1 MKTVKIKSLT
11 LNNYRCFSGER
22 EFHADFGQK
31 TRVSGKNG
39 SGKST
44 VMNAVMEML
53 TGKNADGT
61 QADNVRPIVNG
72 QEVEGVDVER
82 TIVLDIDGKETGIK
96 KITKQKRER
105 VDGEMQYVPG
115 SNVNSYTVDGIA
127 FNQKKL
133 DEFISDN
140 ICPPETLLA
149 CCNPNAFLSLKST
162 TDMRAFLEKMAG
174 FDLNEYIKSLGAEF
188 AEVEEITKG
197 HPIEQV
203 QKTLNKQ
210 LTDQKKA
217 TTKAETEWKY
227 EKAKAVDSGV
237 DDITRLTE
245 QKVRYEN
252 QIAILDEQ
260 EKSLDDVMAAYDQ
273 KSKYILD
280 LKFEQSEFVRKANE
294 GLVQQRKTL
303 DCEIFSLNQDMKS
316 AENSL
321 RMAEMDLKHASMGV
335 ERHAADVKKA
345 QEDWK
350 KCNEKGFAD
359 NQLKTIQEEEFDKD
373 SLICPTCGQ
382 KFPPERE
389 IAIRTDFEKKKAER
403 IRIEEAEKVAFEEYK
418 DKELARITESGNKA
432 AKDLKEAKK
441 AQAEAERKVTELK
454 RKITSLAMKIQ
465 QKQTELSKLPE
476 SVDLSDNAE
485 YRKITVEI
493 AQAEAALREMNNGS
507 EQRREIKDKRNGF
520 IRECAKLDAEINNI
534 HRKKQA
540 HEEEVEKLYQAF
552 RESSQKEADIL
563 RKRDILKNFSIKKNE
578 RIASMINPVFG
589 EFQFE
594 FLEFTQ
600 DGNPVET
607 CRMVSNGIEYKD
619 FNHSK
624 KILAQADLVRGF
636 QRIVNVQ
643 LPVFL
648 DDTESVNDELLPDFD
663 NQMILLKVTKDDLK
677 VECIDEYMANLD
689 RSYEQLSKNQTI
701 SFSMDELRDMESDDW
716 KPTQKIKDFME
727 RMNNE

>member
-1 MKTVKIKSLT
+1 MRSVKIKSLT

-22 EFHADFGQK
+22 EFYADFGEK

-44 VMNAVMEML
+44 VMNAVMEVL

-82 TIVLDIDGKETGIK
+82 TVVLDIDGKETKIK

-105 VDGEMQYVPG
+105 VDGVMQYIPG
-115 SNVNSYTVDGIA
+115 SNVNSYAVDGIS

-133 DEFISDN
+133 DEFISEN
-140 ICPPETLLA
+140 ICTPETLLA

-162 TDMRAFLEKMAG
+162 TDMRAFLENMAG

-227 EKAKAVDSGV
+227 EKGKAVDSGE
-237 DDITRLTE
+237 DDITRFTE
-245 QKVRYEN
+245 QKISYEN
-252 QIAILDEQ
+252 QIATLDEQ

-273 KSKYILD
+273 KSKDILD
-280 LKFEQSEFVRKANE
+280 LKFEQSEIARKANE

-321 RMAEMDLKHASMGV
+321 RMAEMDLKHANMSV
-335 ERHAADVKKA
+335 ERHTAEIKKA

-350 KCNEKGFAD
+350 TYSEREYP
-359 NQLKTIQEEEFDKD
+359 EEALERIKAEQFDES

-382 KFPPERE
+382 DLPVEQAEK
-389 IAIRTDFEKKKAER
+389 IRSEFEQKKAKR
-403 IRIEEAEKVAFEEYK
+403 IADEENVKTSFYEAK
-418 DKELARITESGNKA
+418 DKKLTEITESGNKA
-432 AKDLKEAKK
+432 AAGLKEAKK

-454 RKITSLAMKIQ
+454 QKITSLAMEIQ
-465 QKQTELSKLPE
+465 KKQAELSKLPE
-476 SVDLSDNAE
+476 SVDLSDNTE
-485 YRKITVEI
+485 YQKITAEI
-493 AQAEAALREMNNGS
+493 EQAEAALHEMNNVS
-507 EQRREIKDKRNGF
+507 EQRREITEKRNGF
-520 IRECAKLDAEINNI
+520 IRECAKIDAEINNI
-534 HRKKQA
+534 KRKKQA

-552 RESSQKEADIL
+552 RESSQKEADIQR
-563 RKRDILKNFSIKKNE
+563 RKDILKNFSIKKNE
-578 RIASMINPVFG
+578 RIARMINPVFS

-600 DGNPVET
+600 DSNPVET
-607 CRMVSNGIEYKD
+607 CRMVSNGIEYRD
-619 FNHSK
+619 MNHSK
-624 KILAQADLVRGF
+624 KILVQADLLRGF
-636 QRIVNVQ
+636 QELSGLN
-643 LPVFL
+643 LFVFI
-648 DDTESVNDELLPDFD
+648 DDTESVNDENLPDMD
-663 NQMILLKVTKDDLK
+663 RQMVLLKVTDGDLE
-677 VECIDEYMANLD
+677 VSEI
-689 RSYEQLSKNQTI
+689 
-701 SFSMDELRDMESDDW
+701 
-716 KPTQKIKDFME
+716 
-727 RMNNE
+727 

>member
-1 MKTVKIKSLT
+1 MKTVNIKSVDLQ
-11 LNNYRCFSGER
+11 NYRCFSGER
-22 EFHADFGQK
+22 EFHADFGSK

-61 QADNVRPIVNG
+61 QADNVRPIVDG

-82 TIVLDIDGKETGIK
+82 TVVLDIDGKETEIK

-105 VDGEMQYVPG
+105 VDGVMQYVPG
-115 SNVNSYTVDGIA
+115 SNVNSYTVDGIS

-133 DEFISDN
+133 DEFITEN

-227 EKAKAVDSGV
+227 EKGKAVDSGE
-237 DDITRLTE
+237 DDLTRLAE
-245 QKVRYEN
+245 QKASYEN
-252 QIAILDEQ
+252 QIATLDEQ
-260 EKSLDDVMAAYDQ
+260 EKSLDDVMAAYD
-273 KSKYILD
+273 KRSKDILD
-280 LKFEQSEFVRKANE
+280 LKFEQSEVVRKANE

-321 RMAEMDLKHASMGV
+321 RMAEMDLRHANMGV
-335 ERHAADVKKA
+335 ERHTAEIKKA

-350 KCNEKGFAD
+350 TYYEREYP
-359 NQLKTIQEEEFDKD
+359 EENIERIKAEQFDES
-373 SLICPTCGQ
+373 SLVCPTCGQ
-382 KFPPERE
+382 VLPVEQAEK
-389 IAIRTDFEKKKAER
+389 IRADFEQKKAKR
-403 IRIEEAEKVAFEEYK
+403 IKDEEDVKTAFYESK
-418 DKELARITESGNKA
+418 DKKLTEITESGNKA
-432 AKDLKEAKK
+432 ATDLKEAKK

-454 RKITSLAMKIQ
+454 QKITSLAMEIQ
-465 QKQTELSKLPE
+465 KKQAELSKLPE
-476 SVDLSDNAE
+476 SVDLSDNTE
-485 YRKITVEI
+485 YQKITAEI
-493 AQAEAALREMNNGS
+493 EQAEEALKQMSNGS
-507 EQRREIKDKRNGF
+507 DQRKDITDKRNGF
-520 IRECAKLDAEINNI
+520 IRECAKIEAEINNI
-534 HRKKQA
+534 KRKKQA

-552 RESSQKEADIL
+552 RESSQKEADIQ
-563 RKRDILKNFSIKKNE
+563 RKKDILKNFSIKKNE
-578 RIASMINPVFG
+578 RIAEMINPYFE
-589 EFQFE
+589 EFQFNFLSYTQNNDPVE
-594 FLEFTQ
+594 VCEMIRKGVEYRNLNYSDQLICKVDLLCGFQKIQGVSLPIFIDNAESINVSRRPVTSRQMVFLEVT
-600 DGNPVET
+600 
-607 CRMVSNGIEYKD
+607 
-619 FNHSK
+619 
-624 KILAQADLVRGF
+624 
-636 QRIVNVQ
+636 
-643 LPVFL
+643 
-648 DDTESVNDELLPDFD
+648 DT
-663 NQMILLKVTKDDLK
+663 DLK
-677 VECIDEYMANLD
+677 VEDI
-689 RSYEQLSKNQTI
+689 
-701 SFSMDELRDMESDDW
+701 
-716 KPTQKIKDFME
+716 
-727 RMNNE
+727 

>member
-1 MKTVKIKSLT
+1 MKSVELKTISMQ
-11 LNNYRCFSGER
+11 NYRCFHGEK
-22 EFHADFGQK
+22 EFHAEFGK
-31 TRVSGKNG
+31 TTRISGKNG

-44 VMNAVMEML
+44 VMNAFMETL

-61 QADNVRPIVNG
+61 QADNVRPIIDG

-82 TIVLDIDGKETGIK
+82 TIVLDIDGKETEIK
-96 KITKQKRER
+96 KVTKQKRER
-105 VDGEMQYVPG
+105 VNGEMQYVLG

-133 DEFISDN
+133 DEFISEN

-227 EKAKAVDSGV
+227 EKGKAVDSGG
-237 DDITRLTE
+237 DDVTRLTDR
-245 QKVRYEN
+245 KVNYEK
-252 QIAILDEQ
+252 QIATLDEQ

-273 KSKYILD
+273 KSKDILD
-280 LKFEQSEFVRKANE
+280 LKFEQSEVVRKANE

-321 RMAEMDLKHASMGV
+321 RMAEMDLRHANMGI
-335 ERHAADVKKA
+335 ERHTAEIKKA

-350 KCNEKGFAD
+350 SYSEREYP
-359 NQLKTIQEEEFDKD
+359 EEALERIKAEQFDES
-373 SLICPTCGQ
+373 SLICPTCVQ
-382 KFPPERE
+382 YLAVEQAEK
-389 IAIRTDFEKKKAER
+389 IRSDFEQKKAKR
-403 IRIEEAEKVAFEEYK
+403 IADEENVKTSFYEAK
-418 DKELARITESGNKA
+418 DKKLTEITESGNKA
-432 AKDLKEAKK
+432 AADLKEAKK

-454 RKITSLAMKIQ
+454 QKITSLAMEIQ
-465 QKQTELSKLPE
+465 QKQTELSSLPE

-485 YRKITVEI
+485 YQKITAEI
-493 AQAEAALREMNNGS
+493 EQAEAALHEMNNGS
-507 EQRREIKDKRNGF
+507 EKRREITDKRNGF
-520 IRECAKLDAEINNI
+520 IRECAKIDAEINNI
-534 HRKKQA
+534 QRKKQA

-552 RESSQKEADIL
+552 RESSQKEADIQ
-563 RKRDILKNFSIKKNE
+563 RKKDILKNFSIKKNE
-578 RIASMINPVFG
+578 RIASMINPVFS

-607 CRMVSNGIEYKD
+607 CRMVSDGIEYRD
-619 FNHSK
+619 MNHSK
-624 KILAQADLVRGF
+624 KILVQSDLLRGF
-636 QRIVNVQ
+636 QELSGLN
-643 LPVFL
+643 LFVFI
-648 DDTESVNDELLPDFD
+648 DDTESVNDDNLPNMDR
-663 NQMILLKVTKDDLK
+663 QMILLKVTDGDLK
-677 VECIDEYMANLD
+677 VEEI
-689 RSYEQLSKNQTI
+689 
-701 SFSMDELRDMESDDW
+701 
-716 KPTQKIKDFME
+716 
-727 RMNNE
+727 

>member
-11 LNNYRCFSGER
+11 MNNYRCFNGER

-44 VMNAVMEML
+44 VMNAVMEVL

-61 QADNVRPIVNG
+61 QADNVRPIADG

-82 TIVLDIDGKETGIK
+82 TVVLDIDGKETEIK

-105 VDGEMQYVPG
+105 VDGAMQYVPG

-133 DEFISDN
+133 DEFISEN

-149 CCNPNAFLSLKST
+149 CCNPNTFLSLKST

-227 EKAKAVDSGV
+227 EKGKAVGSGE
-237 DDITRLTE
+237 DDVTRLTE

-260 EKSLDDVMAAYDQ
+260 EKSLDDVMDAYDQ
-273 KSKYILD
+273 KSKDILD
-280 LKFEQSEFVRKANE
+280 LKFEQSEVVRKSNE
-294 GLVQQRKTL
+294 GLVQKKKAL
-303 DCEIFSLNQDMKS
+303 DNEIFSLEQDKKS

-321 RMAEMDLKHASMGV
+321 RMAEMDLRHAKMGV
-335 ERHAADVKKA
+335 ERHTAEVKKA

-350 KCNEKGFAD
+350 TYSEREYP
-359 NQLKTIQEEEFDKD
+359 EENLERIKAEQFDES
-373 SLICPTCGQ
+373 SLVCPTCGQ
-382 KFPPERE
+382 DLPEE
-389 IAIRTDFEKKKAER
+389 QAEKIRSEFEQKKAKR
-403 IRIEEAEKVAFEEYK
+403 IVDEESVKTSFYEAK
-418 DKELARITESGNKA
+418 DKKLTEITESGNKA
-432 AKDLKEAKK
+432 AADLKEAKK
-441 AQAEAERKVTELK
+441 AQSEAGQKISELK
-454 RKITSLAMKIQ
+454 QKITSLSMEIQ
-465 QKQTELSKLPE
+465 KKQTELSKLPE

-485 YRKITVEI
+485 YQSISMKII
-493 AQAEAALREMNNGS
+493 LAEKALQEMNNGS
-507 EQRREIKDKRNGF
+507 QQRREIANKRNCF
-520 IRECAKLDAEINNI
+520 IRECAKIDAEINNI
-534 HRKKQA
+534 QRKKQA

-552 RESSQKEADIL
+552 RESSQKEADIQR
-563 RKRDILKNFSIKKNE
+563 RKDILKNFSIKKNE
-578 RIASMINPVFG
+578 RIASMINPVFS

-600 DGNPVET
+600 DSNPVET
-607 CRMVSNGIEYKD
+607 CRMVSNGIEYRD
-619 FNHSK
+619 MNHSK
-624 KILAQADLVRGF
+624 KILVQADLLRGF
-636 QRIVNVQ
+636 QELSGLN
-643 LPVFL
+643 LFVFI
-648 DDTESVNDELLPDFD
+648 DDTESVNDENLPDMD
-663 NQMILLKVTKDDLK
+663 RQMVLLKVTDGDLE
-677 VECIDEYMANLD
+677 VSEI
-689 RSYEQLSKNQTI
+689 
-701 SFSMDELRDMESDDW
+701 
-716 KPTQKIKDFME
+716 
-727 RMNNE
+727 

>member
-1 MKTVKIKSLT
+1 MRTVKIKSLT

-22 EFHADFGQK
+22 EFHANFGEK

-44 VMNAVMEML
+44 VMNAVMEVL

-61 QADNVRPIVNG
+61 QADNVRPIVDG

-82 TIVLDIDGKETGIK
+82 TVVLDIDGKETEIK

-105 VDGEMQYVPG
+105 VDGVMQYVPG

-133 DEFISDN
+133 DEFISEN

-162 TDMRAFLEKMAG
+162 TDMRAFLEKMAE
-174 FDLNEYIKSLGAEF
+174 FDLNEYIKSFGAEF

-203 QKTLNKQ
+203 QKTLSKQ
-210 LTDQKKA
+210 LADQKKA

-227 EKAKAVDSGV
+227 EKGKSVDSGE
-237 DDITRLTE
+237 DDVTRLTE
-245 QKVRYEN
+245 QKVSYEN
-252 QIAILDEQ
+252 QISILDEQ
-260 EKSLDDVMAAYDQ
+260 EQYLDDVMAAYDQ
-273 KSKYILD
+273 KSKDILD
-280 LKFEQSEFVRKANE
+280 LKFEQSEIMRKANE

-321 RMAEMDLKHASMGV
+321 RMAEMDLRHAKMGV
-335 ERHAADVKKA
+335 ERHTAEVKKA

-350 KCNEKGFAD
+350 SYSEREYP
-359 NQLKTIQEEEFDKD
+359 EENLERIKSEQFDES

-382 KFPPERE
+382 DLPEE
-389 IAIRTDFEKKKAER
+389 QAEKIRADFEQKKAKR
-403 IRIEEAEKVAFEEYK
+403 IKDEEDVKTAFYESK
-418 DKELARITESGNKA
+418 DKKLTEITESGNKA
-432 AKDLKEAKK
+432 ATDLKEAKK
-441 AQAEAERKVTELK
+441 AQAEAERKIAELK
-454 RKITSLAMKIQ
+454 QKITSLAMEIQ

-485 YRKITVEI
+485 YQKITAEI
-493 AQAEAALREMNNGS
+493 EQAEAALHGMNNGS
-507 EQRREIKDKRNGF
+507 QQRREITDKRNGF
-520 IRECAKLDAEINNI
+520 IRECAKIDSEINNI
-534 HRKKQA
+534 QRKKQA
-540 HEEEVEKLYQAF
+540 HDEAVERLYQAF
-552 RESSQKEADIL
+552 RESSQKEADIQK
-563 RKRDILKNFSIKKNE
+563 RKDILKNFSIKKNE
-578 RIASMINPVFG
+578 RIASMINPVFS

-607 CRMVSNGIEYKD
+607 CRMMSNGIEYRD
-619 FNHSK
+619 MNHSK
-624 KILAQADLVRGF
+624 KILVQADLLRGF
-636 QRIVNVQ
+636 QELSGLN
-643 LPVFL
+643 LFVFI
-648 DDTESVNDELLPDFD
+648 DDTESVNDENLPDMD
-663 NQMILLKVTKDDLK
+663 RQMILLKVTEDNLK
-677 VECIDEYMANLD
+677 VEEM
-689 RSYEQLSKNQTI
+689 K
-701 SFSMDELRDMESDDW
+701 
-716 KPTQKIKDFME
+716 
-727 RMNNE
+727 

>member
-1 MKTVKIKSLT
+1 MKNAKIKSLT

-22 EFHADFGQK
+22 EFHADFGEK

-44 VMNAVMEML
+44 VMNAVMEVL

-61 QADNVRPIVNG
+61 QADNVRPIVDG
-72 QEVEGVDVER
+72 KEVEGVDVER
-82 TIVLDIDGKETGIK
+82 TVVLDIDGKETEIK
-96 KITKQKRER
+96 KTTKQKRER
-105 VDGEMQYVPG
+105 VDGVMQYVPG
-115 SNVNSYTVDGIA
+115 SNVNSYTVDGIS

-133 DEFISDN
+133 DEFISEN

-188 AEVEEITKG
+188 ADVEEITKG

-227 EKAKAVDSGV
+227 EKAKAVDSGE
-237 DDITRLTE
+237 DDVTRLTE
-245 QKVRYEN
+245 QKVSYEN
-252 QIAILDEQ
+252 QISILDEQ
-260 EKSLDDVMAAYDQ
+260 EKSLNDVMAAYDQ
-273 KSKYILD
+273 KSKDILD
-280 LKFEQSEFVRKANE
+280 LKFEQSEVVRKANE
-294 GLVQQRKTL
+294 GLVKQRKNI
-303 DCEIFSLNQDMKS
+303 DSEIFSLEQDKKS
-316 AENSL
+316 AENDL
-321 RMAEMDLKHASMGV
+321 RMAEMDLRHANMGV
-335 ERHAADVKKA
+335 VRHTAEVKKA

-350 KCNEKGFAD
+350 KCSEKEFED
-359 NQLKTIQEEEFDKD
+359 SQLKAIQNEEFDKD

-382 KFPPERE
+382 HFPSEQE
-389 IAIRTDFEKKKAER
+389 IQIRTDFEKRKAER
-403 IRIEEAEKVAFEEYK
+403 IRIAEAEKVAFEDYK
-418 DKELARITESGNKA
+418 DKELTRITESGNKA
-432 AKDLKEAKK
+432 AADLKEAKK

-454 RKITSLAMKIQ
+454 QKITSLAMEIQ
-465 QKQTELSKLPE
+465 KKQAELSSLSE

-485 YRKITVEI
+485 YQKITAEI
-493 AQAEAALREMNNGS
+493 EQAEEALKQMSNGS
-507 EQRREIKDKRNGF
+507 DQRKEITNKRNGF
-520 IRECAKLDAEINNI
+520 IRECAKIDAEINNI
-534 HRKKQA
+534 QRKKQA
-540 HEEEVEKLYQAF
+540 HEEEVERLYQAF

-578 RIASMINPVFG
+578 QIASMINPVFS

-607 CRMVSNGIEYKD
+607 CRMVSNGIEYRD
-619 FNHSK
+619 MNHSK
-624 KILAQADLVRGF
+624 KILVQADLLRGF
-636 QRIVNVQ
+636 QELSGLN
-643 LPVFL
+643 LFVFI
-648 DDTESVNDELLPDFD
+648 DDTESVNDENLPNMDR
-663 NQMILLKVTKDDLK
+663 QMILLKVTEGDLK
-677 VECIDEYMANLD
+677 VEEI
-689 RSYEQLSKNQTI
+689 
-701 SFSMDELRDMESDDW
+701 
-716 KPTQKIKDFME
+716 
-727 RMNNE
+727 

>member
-1 MKTVKIKSLT
+1 MKIVKIKSIT

-22 EFHADFGQK
+22 EFHADFGEK

-44 VMNAVMEML
+44 VMNAVMEVL

-61 QADNVRPIVNG
+61 QADNVRPIVDG

-82 TIVLDIDGKETGIK
+82 TVVLDIDGKETEIK

-105 VDGEMQYVPG
+105 VDGVMQYVPG
-115 SNVNSYTVDGIA
+115 SNVNSYTVDGIS

-133 DEFISDN
+133 DEFISEN

-227 EKAKAVDSGV
+227 EKGKAVDSV
-237 DDITRLTE
+237 DDDVKRLVD
-245 QKVRYEN
+245 QKSGYEKK
-252 QIAILDEQ
+252 ISILDEQ
-260 EKSLDDVMAAYDQ
+260 EKSLDDVMASYDQ
-273 KSKYILD
+273 KSKDILD
-280 LKFEQSEFVRKANE
+280 LKFEQSDVARKANE

-321 RMAEMDLKHASMGV
+321 RMAEMDLKHANMGID
-335 ERHAADVKKA
+335 RHTGEIKKA

-350 KCNEKGFAD
+350 KCSEKEFED
-359 NQLKTIQEEEFDKD
+359 SQLKAIQNEEFDKG

-382 KFPPERE
+382 HFPPEQE
-389 IAIRTDFEKKKAER
+389 IQIRTDFEKRKAER
-403 IRIEEAEKVAFEEYK
+403 IRIAEAEKVAFEDYK
-418 DKELARITESGNKA
+418 NKELTRITESGNKA
-432 AKDLKEAKK
+432 TADLKEAKK
-441 AQAEAERKVTELK
+441 AREETEQKIAELK
-454 RKITSLAMKIQ
+454 QKITSLAMEIQ
-465 QKQTELSKLPE
+465 GKQAELSKLPE

-485 YRKITVEI
+485 YQKITAEI
-493 AQAEAALREMNNGS
+493 EQAEAALHEMNNGS
-507 EQRREIKDKRNGF
+507 EQRREITEKRNGY
-520 IRECAKLDAEINNI
+520 IRECAKIDAEINNI
-534 HRKKQA
+534 QRKKQA
-540 HEEEVEKLYQAF
+540 HEEEVEQLYQAF
-552 RESSQKEADIL
+552 RDSSQKEADIQ
-563 RKRDILKNFSIKKNE
+563 RKKDILKNFSIKKNE
-578 RIASMINPVFG
+578 RIAEMINPYFE
-589 EFQFE
+589 EFQFNFLSYTQNNDPVE
-594 FLEFTQ
+594 VCEMLRNGVEYRNLNYSDQLICKVDLLCGFQKIQGVSLPIFIDNAESINVSRRPVTNRQMVFLEVT
-600 DGNPVET
+600 DGNLAVET
-607 CRMVSNGIEYKD
+607 LN
-619 FNHSK
+619 
-624 KILAQADLVRGF
+624 
-636 QRIVNVQ
+636 
-643 LPVFL
+643 
-648 DDTESVNDELLPDFD
+648 
-663 NQMILLKVTKDDLK
+663 
-677 VECIDEYMANLD
+677 
-689 RSYEQLSKNQTI
+689 
-701 SFSMDELRDMESDDW
+701 
-716 KPTQKIKDFME
+716 
-727 RMNNE
+727 

>member
-1 MKTVKIKSLT
+1 MKNVKIESLM

-22 EFHADFGQK
+22 EFHADFGEK

-44 VMNAVMEML
+44 LMNAVMEVL

-61 QADNVRPIVNG
+61 QADNVRPIVDG

-82 TIVLDIDGKETGIK
+82 TVVLDIDGKETEIK

-105 VDGEMQYVPG
+105 VDGVMQYVPG

-133 DEFISDN
+133 DEFISEN

-174 FDLNEYIKSLGAEF
+174 FDLNEYIKSLGSEF

-210 LTDQKKA
+210 LTDQKKD

-227 EKAKAVDSGV
+227 EKAKAVDSGE
-237 DDITRLTE
+237 DDVTRLTE
-245 QKVRYEN
+245 QKVIYEN

-273 KSKYILD
+273 KSKDILD
-280 LKFEQSEFVRKANE
+280 LKFEQSDIVRKANE
-294 GLVQQRKTL
+294 GIVQQRKAL
-303 DCEIFSLNQDMKS
+303 DNEIFSMEQDKKS
-316 AENSL
+316 AENDL

-335 ERHAADVKKA
+335 ERHTAEVKKA

-350 KCNEKGFAD
+350 TYSGREYPEENFEKIKAE
-359 NQLKTIQEEEFDKD
+359 QFDES

-382 KFPPERE
+382 DLPEEQAEKIRAE
-389 IAIRTDFEKKKAER
+389 FEQKKAIRIKSEED
-403 IRIEEAEKVAFEEYK
+403 IREQFYQQK
-418 DKELARITESGNKA
+418 DKKLTEINESGNKA
-432 AKDLKEAKK
+432 ATDLKEAKK
-441 AQAEAERKVTELK
+441 AKEEAERKIAELK
-454 RKITSLAMKIQ
+454 QKITSLAMEIQ

-476 SVDLSDNAE
+476 SVDMSDNAE
-485 YRKITVEI
+485 YQKISAKIE
-493 AQAEAALREMNNGS
+493 QAEAALHEMNNGS
-507 EQRREIKDKRNGF
+507 EQRREITNKRNGF
-520 IRECAKLDAEINNI
+520 IRECAKIDAEINNI
-534 HRKKQA
+534 KRKKQA
-540 HEEEVEKLYQAF
+540 HEEEVEKLYQTF
-552 RESSQKEADIL
+552 RDSSQKEADIQ
-563 RKRDILKNFSIKKNE
+563 RKKDILKNFSIKKNE
-578 RIASMINPVFG
+578 RIASMINPVFS

-600 DGNPVET
+600 DSNPVET
-607 CRMVSNGIEYKD
+607 CRMVSNGIEYRD
-619 FNHSK
+619 MNHSK
-624 KILAQADLVRGF
+624 KILVHADLLRGF
-636 QRIVNVQ
+636 QELSGLN
-643 LPVFL
+643 LFVFI
-648 DDTESVNDELLPDFD
+648 DDTESVNDENLPDMD
-663 NQMILLKVTKDDLK
+663 RQMVLLKVTEGDLK
-677 VECIDEYMANLD
+677 VEEV
-689 RSYEQLSKNQTI
+689 
-701 SFSMDELRDMESDDW
+701 
-716 KPTQKIKDFME
+716 
-727 RMNNE
+727 

>member
-11 LNNYRCFSGER
+11 MNNYRCFNGER

-44 VMNAVMEML
+44 VMNAVMEVL

-61 QADNVRPIVNG
+61 QADNVRPIADG

-82 TIVLDIDGKETGIK
+82 TVVLDIDGKETEIK

-105 VDGEMQYVPG
+105 VDGAMQYVPG

-133 DEFISDN
+133 DEFISEN

-149 CCNPNAFLSLKST
+149 CCNPNTFLSLKST

-227 EKAKAVDSGV
+227 EKGKAVGSGE
-237 DDITRLTE
+237 DDVTRLTE

-260 EKSLDDVMAAYDQ
+260 EKSLDDVMDAYDQ
-273 KSKYILD
+273 KSKDILD
-280 LKFEQSEFVRKANE
+280 LKFEQSEVVRKSNE
-294 GLVQQRKTL
+294 GLVQKKKAL
-303 DCEIFSLNQDMKS
+303 DNEIFSLEQDKKS

-321 RMAEMDLKHASMGV
+321 RMAEMDLRHAKMGV
-335 ERHAADVKKA
+335 ERHTAEVKKA

-350 KCNEKGFAD
+350 TYSEREYP
-359 NQLKTIQEEEFDKD
+359 EENLERIKAEQFDES
-373 SLICPTCGQ
+373 SLVCPTCGQ
-382 KFPPERE
+382 DLPEE
-389 IAIRTDFEKKKAER
+389 QAEKIRSEFEQKKAKR
-403 IRIEEAEKVAFEEYK
+403 IVDEESVKTSFYEAK
-418 DKELARITESGNKA
+418 DKKLTEITESGNKA
-432 AKDLKEAKK
+432 AADLKEAKK
-441 AQAEAERKVTELK
+441 AQSEAERKIAELK
-454 RKITSLAMKIQ
+454 RKITSFAMEIQ
-465 QKQTELSKLPE
+465 KKQVELSKLPD

-485 YRKITVEI
+485 YQNITAKIE
-493 AQAEAALREMNNGS
+493 QAEAALHEMNNGS
-507 EQRREIKDKRNGF
+507 EQRREITEKRNGF
-520 IRECAKLDAEINNI
+520 IRECAKIDAEINNI
-534 HRKKQA
+534 KRKKQA

-552 RESSQKEADIL
+552 RESSQKEADIQR
-563 RKRDILKNFSIKKNE
+563 RKDILKNFSIKKNE
-578 RIASMINPVFG
+578 RIAEMINPYFD
-589 EFQFE
+589 EFQFNFLSYTQNNDPVE
-594 FLEFTQ
+594 VCEMLRNGVEYRNLNYSDKLIVQTDLLCGFQKIQGVSLPIFIDNAESINVSRRPVTNRQMVFLEVTE
-600 DGNPVET
+600 GNLSVET
-607 CRMVSNGIEYKD
+607 LE
-619 FNHSK
+619 
-624 KILAQADLVRGF
+624 
-636 QRIVNVQ
+636 
-643 LPVFL
+643 
-648 DDTESVNDELLPDFD
+648 
-663 NQMILLKVTKDDLK
+663 
-677 VECIDEYMANLD
+677 
-689 RSYEQLSKNQTI
+689 
-701 SFSMDELRDMESDDW
+701 
-716 KPTQKIKDFME
+716 
-727 RMNNE
+727 

>member
-11 LNNYRCFSGER
+11 LNNYRCFNGER
-22 EFHADFGQK
+22 EFHADFGEK

-44 VMNAVMEML
+44 VMNAVMEVL

-61 QADNVRPIVNG
+61 QADNVRPIVDW

-82 TIVLDIDGKETGIK
+82 TVVLDIDGKETEIK

-105 VDGEMQYVPG
+105 VDGVMQYVPG

-140 ICPPETLLA
+140 ICSPETLLA

-162 TDMRAFLEKMAG
+162 TDMRAFLEKMVG

-188 AEVEEITKG
+188 ADVEEITKG

-227 EKAKAVDSGV
+227 EKGKAFDSG
-237 DDITRLTE
+237 DDDVTRLIE
-245 QKVRYEN
+245 QKVSYEN

-273 KSKYILD
+273 KSKDILD
-280 LKFEQSEFVRKANE
+280 LKFEQSDIVRKANE
-294 GLVQQRKTL
+294 GLVNQKKK
-303 DCEIFSLNQDMKS
+303 LNEDAFLLEHEKKI
-316 AENSL
+316 AENDL
-321 RMAEMDLKHASMGV
+321 RMSEMDLKHASMGV
-335 ERHAADVKKA
+335 ERHTAEIRKA

-350 KCNEKGFAD
+350 TYSGREYP
-359 NQLKTIQEEEFDKD
+359 EENLERIKDEQFDES
-373 SLICPTCGQ
+373 SLACPTCGQ
-382 KFPPERE
+382 DLPAEQAEKIRAEFEQKK
-389 IAIRTDFEKKKAER
+389 AIRIKSEED
-403 IRIEEAEKVAFEEYK
+403 IREQFYQQK
-418 DKELARITESGNKA
+418 DKKLTEITEFGNKA
-432 AKDLKEAKK
+432 ATDLKEAKK
-441 AQAEAERKVTELK
+441 AQAEAEQKIDELK
-454 RKITSLAMKIQ
+454 QKITSLAMEIQ
-465 QKQTELSKLPE
+465 KKQTELSSLPE

-485 YRKITVEI
+485 YQKIAAEI
-493 AQAEAALREMNNGS
+493 EQAEAALHEINNGS
-507 EQRREIKDKRNGF
+507 EQRREIADKRNGF
-520 IRECAKLDAEINNI
+520 IRECAKIDAEINNI
-534 HRKKQA
+534 QRKKQA
-540 HEEEVEKLYQAF
+540 HEEEVERLYQAF
-552 RESSQKEADIL
+552 RESSQKEADIQ
-563 RKRDILKNFSIKKNE
+563 RKKDILKNFSIKKNE
-578 RIASMINPVFG
+578 RIASMINPVFS

-607 CRMVSNGIEYKD
+607 CRMVSNGIEYRD
-619 FNHSK
+619 MNHSK
-624 KILAQADLVRGF
+624 KIMVQADLLRGF
-636 QRIVNVQ
+636 QELSGLN
-643 LPVFL
+643 LFVFI
-648 DDTESVNDELLPDFD
+648 DDTESVNDENLPDMD
-663 NQMILLKVTKDDLK
+663 RQMVLLKVTDGDLE
-677 VECIDEYMANLD
+677 VSEI
-689 RSYEQLSKNQTI
+689 
-701 SFSMDELRDMESDDW
+701 
-716 KPTQKIKDFME
+716 
-727 RMNNE
+727 

>member
-44 VMNAVMEML
+44 VMNAVMEVL

-61 QADNVRPIVNG
+61 QADNVRPIADG

-82 TIVLDIDGKETGIK
+82 TVVLDIDGKETEIK
-96 KITKQKRER
+96 KTTKQKRER

-115 SNVNSYTVDGIA
+115 SNVNSYTVDGIS

-133 DEFISDN
+133 DEFISEN

-188 AEVEEITKG
+188 TEVEEITKG

-227 EKAKAVDSGV
+227 EKAKAVDSGE

-245 QKVRYEN
+245 QKVSYEN
-252 QIAILDEQ
+252 QIATLDEQ
-260 EKSLDDVMAAYDQ
+260 EKSLDDVMTAYDR
-273 KSKYILD
+273 KSKDILD
-280 LKFEQSEFVRKANE
+280 LKFEQSEIMRKANE
-294 GLVQQRKTL
+294 GLVRQRNEI
-303 DCEIFSLNQDMKS
+303 DEEIFSLEQKKKS
-316 AENSL
+316 AERSL
-321 RMAEMDLKHASMGV
+321 KSAQSDLEDFSSNVNANEEKL
-335 ERHAADVKKA
+335 KKA
-345 QEDWK
+345 QEDWDACCK
-350 KCNEKGFAD
+350 SEYPEENLERIKA
-359 NQLKTIQEEEFDKD
+359 EEFDENETVCRRCK
-373 SLICPTCGQ
+373 Q
-382 KFPPERE
+382 KLPVEQADKKRS
-389 IAIRTDFEKKKAER
+389 DFEKNKAER
-403 IRIEEAEKVAFEEYK
+403 IAEEESKRKAFRKEK
-418 DKELARITESGNKA
+418 DKRLAEITESGNKA
-432 AKDLKEAKK
+432 AADLKEAKK

-454 RKITSLAMKIQ
+454 QKITSLAMEIQ
-465 QKQTELSKLPE
+465 KKQTELSKLPE
-476 SVDLSDNAE
+476 SVYLSDNTE
-485 YRKITVEI
+485 YQKITAEI
-493 AQAEAALREMNNGS
+493 EQAETALREMNNGS
-507 EQRREIKDKRNGF
+507 GQRGEITDKRNGF
-520 IRECAKLDAEINNI
+520 IRECAKIDAEINNI
-534 HRKKQA
+534 QRKKQA

-578 RIASMINPVFG
+578 RIASMINSVFG

-607 CRMVSNGIEYKD
+607 CKIMSNGIEYRD
-619 FNHSK
+619 MNHSK
-624 KILAQADLVRGF
+624 KILVQADLLRGF
-636 QRIVNVQ
+636 QELSGLN
-643 LPVFL
+643 LFVFI
-648 DDTESVNDELLPDFD
+648 DDTESVNDENLPDMD
-663 NQMILLKVTKDDLK
+663 RQMVLLKVTDGDLE
-677 VECIDEYMANLD
+677 VSEI
-689 RSYEQLSKNQTI
+689 
-701 SFSMDELRDMESDDW
+701 
-716 KPTQKIKDFME
+716 
-727 RMNNE
+727 

>member
-11 LNNYRCFSGER
+11 LNNYRCFNGER
-22 EFHADFGQK
+22 EFRANFGQK

-44 VMNAVMEML
+44 VMNAVMEVL

-82 TIVLDIDGKETGIK
+82 TVVLDIDGKETEIK

-105 VDGEMQYVPG
+105 VDGVMQYVPG

-210 LTDQKKA
+210 LSDQKKA

-227 EKAKAVDSGV
+227 EKGKAVDSGE
-237 DDITRLTE
+237 DDLTRLTE
-245 QKVRYEN
+245 QKVNYEN

-260 EKSLDDVMAAYDQ
+260 EKSLDDVMATYDQ
-273 KSKYILD
+273 KSKDILD
-280 LKFEQSEFVRKANE
+280 LKFEQSDIVRKANE
-294 GLVQQRKTL
+294 GIVQQRKAL
-303 DCEIFSLNQDMKS
+303 DNEIFSMEQDKKS
-316 AENSL
+316 AENDL
-321 RMAEMDLKHASMGV
+321 RMAEMDLRHANMGV
-335 ERHAADVKKA
+335 ERHTAEIKKA

-350 KCNEKGFAD
+350 TYSEREYPEEALEKIKAE
-359 NQLKTIQEEEFDKD
+359 QFDEN

-382 KFPPERE
+382 DLPEE
-389 IAIRTDFEKKKAER
+389 QAEKIRADFEQKKAKR
-403 IRIEEAEKVAFEEYK
+403 IKDEEDVKTAFYESK
-418 DKELARITESGNKA
+418 DKKLTEITESGNKA
-432 AKDLKEAKK
+432 ATDLKEAKE

-454 RKITSLAMKIQ
+454 QKITSLAMEIQ
-465 QKQTELSKLPE
+465 GKQAELSKLPE
-476 SVDLSDNAE
+476 SVDLSDNKEYQSVSMKIILAE
-485 YRKITVEI
+485 K
-493 AQAEAALREMNNGS
+493 ALQEMNNGS
-507 EQRREIKDKRNGF
+507 EQRREITDKRNGF
-520 IRECAKLDAEINNI
+520 IRECAKIDAEINNI
-534 HRKKQA
+534 QRKKQA

-552 RESSQKEADIL
+552 RESSQKEADIQR
-563 RKRDILKNFSIKKNE
+563 RKDILKNFSIKKNE
-578 RIASMINPVFG
+578 RIASMINPVFS
-589 EFQFE
+589 EFQLE

-607 CRMVSNGIEYKD
+607 CRMVSNGIEYRD
-619 FNHSK
+619 MNHSK
-624 KILAQADLVRGF
+624 KILAQADLLRGF
-636 QRIVNVQ
+636 QELSGLN
-643 LPVFL
+643 LFVFI
-648 DDTESVNDELLPDFD
+648 DDTESVNDENLPDMD
-663 NQMILLKVTKDDLK
+663 RQMILLKVTEGDLK
-677 VECIDEYMANLD
+677 VEI
-689 RSYEQLSKNQTI
+689 LS
-701 SFSMDELRDMESDDW
+701 
-716 KPTQKIKDFME
+716 
-727 RMNNE
+727 

>member
-1 MKTVKIKSLT
+1 MKTVNIKSVDLQ
-11 LNNYRCFSGER
+11 NYRCFSGER
-22 EFHADFGQK
+22 EFHADFGSK

-44 VMNAVMEML
+44 VMNAVMEVL

-82 TIVLDIDGKETGIK
+82 TVVLDIDGKETEIK
-96 KITKQKRER
+96 KVTKQKRER
-105 VDGEMQYVPG
+105 VDGVMQYVPG
-115 SNVNSYTVDGIA
+115 SNVNSYTVDGIS

-133 DEFISDN
+133 DEFISEN

-227 EKAKAVDSGV
+227 EKSKAVDSGE
-237 DDITRLTE
+237 DDVTRLTE
-245 QKVRYEN
+245 QKVSYEN

-273 KSKYILD
+273 KSKDILD
-280 LKFEQSEFVRKANE
+280 LKFEQSEIVRKANE
-294 GLVQQRKTL
+294 GLVNQKKK
-303 DCEIFSLNQDMKS
+303 LNEDAFLLEHEKKI
-316 AENSL
+316 AENDL
-321 RMAEMDLKHASMGV
+321 RMSEMDLKHASMGV
-335 ERHAADVKKA
+335 ERHTAEIRKA

-350 KCNEKGFAD
+350 TYSEREYP
-359 NQLKTIQEEEFDKD
+359 EENIERIKAEQFDEN

-382 KFPPERE
+382 DLPEE
-389 IAIRTDFEKKKAER
+389 QAEKIRADFEQKKEKR
-403 IRIEEAEKVAFEEYK
+403 IKDEEDVKTAFYESK
-418 DKELARITESGNKA
+418 DKKLTEITESGNKA
-432 AKDLKEAKK
+432 VTDLKEAKK
-441 AQAEAERKVTELK
+441 AREETEQKIAELK
-454 RKITSLAMKIQ
+454 QKITSFAMEIQ

-476 SVDLSDNAE
+476 SVDLSDNTE
-485 YRKITVEI
+485 YQKITAEI
-493 AQAEAALREMNNGS
+493 EQAEAALHEINNGS
-507 EQRREIKDKRNGF
+507 EQRREIANKRNGF
-520 IRECAKLDAEINNI
+520 IRDCAKIDAEINNI
-534 HRKKQA
+534 QRKKQV

-563 RKRDILKNFSIKKNE
+563 RKRDILRNFSIQKNA
-578 RIASMINPVFG
+578 RIAELVNPNFTQ
-589 EFQFE
+589 FQFI
-594 FLEFTQ
+594 FTDETQ
-600 DGNPVET
+600 SGEIIET
-607 CRMVSNGIEYKD
+607 CKLMKDGIEYKNLNYSD
-619 FNHSK
+619 QLLCR
-624 KILAQADLVRGF
+624 IDLVCGF
-636 QRIVNVQ
+636 
-643 LPVFL
+643 
-648 DDTESVNDELLPDFD
+648 
-663 NQMILLKVTKDDLK
+663 
-677 VECIDEYMANLD
+677 
-689 RSYEQLSKNQTI
+689 
-701 SFSMDELRDMESDDW
+701 
-716 KPTQKIKDFME
+716 QKIKGLSLPIFADNAESLNSWRLPDTGSQMVFLE
-727 RMNNE
+727 VTESDLAVETLG

>member
-1 MKTVKIKSLT
+1 MKTVDIKFVDLK
-11 LNNYRCFSGER
+11 NYRCFSGER
-22 EFHADFGQK
+22 EFHANFGQK

-44 VMNAVMEML
+44 VMNAVMEVL

-82 TIVLDIDGKETGIK
+82 TVVLDIDGKETEIK
-96 KITKQKRER
+96 KTTKQKRER
-105 VDGEMQYVPG
+105 VDGVMQYVPG
-115 SNVNSYTVDGIA
+115 SNVNSYTVDGIS

-133 DEFISDN
+133 DEFISEN

-273 KSKYILD
+273 KSKDILD
-280 LKFEQSEFVRKANE
+280 LKFEQSDIVRKANE
-294 GLVQQRKTL
+294 GIVQQRKAL
-303 DCEIFSLNQDMKS
+303 DNEIFSMEQDKKS
-316 AENSL
+316 AENDL
-321 RMAEMDLKHASMGV
+321 RMVEMDLKHAKMGV
-335 ERHAADVKKA
+335 ERHTAEVKKA

-350 KCNEKGFAD
+350 KCNEKEFAD
-359 NQLKTIQEEEFDKD
+359 NQLKAIQEEEFDKD

-403 IRIEEAEKVAFEEYK
+403 IRIAEAEKVAFEEYK

-432 AKDLKEAKK
+432 AVDLKEAKK
-441 AQAEAERKVTELK
+441 AQEEAERKIAELK
-454 RKITSLAMKIQ
+454 QKITSLAMEIQ

-485 YRKITVEI
+485 YQKITAEI
-493 AQAEAALREMNNGS
+493 EQAETALHEMNNGS
-507 EQRREIKDKRNGF
+507 EQRREITDKRNGF
-520 IRECAKLDAEINNI
+520 IRECAKIDAEINNI
-534 HRKKQA
+534 KRKKKA

-552 RESSQKEADIL
+552 RESSQKEADIQ
-563 RKRDILKNFSIKKNE
+563 RKKDILKNFSIKKNE
-578 RIASMINPVFG
+578 RIASMINPVFS

-607 CRMVSNGIEYKD
+607 CRMVSNGIEYRD
-619 FNHSK
+619 MNHSK
-624 KILAQADLVRGF
+624 KILVQADLLRGF
-636 QRIVNVQ
+636 QELSGLN
-643 LPVFL
+643 LFVFI
-648 DDTESVNDELLPDFD
+648 DDTESVNDENLPNMDR
-663 NQMILLKVTKDDLK
+663 QMILLKVTDTDLK
-677 VECIDEYMANLD
+677 VEEI
-689 RSYEQLSKNQTI
+689 
-701 SFSMDELRDMESDDW
+701 
-716 KPTQKIKDFME
+716 
-727 RMNNE
+727 